1 MKLSIK
7 YLLGIIIF
15 ILIPN
20 FANIYRLILILVFG
34 IDGYGNQFATEAIYG
49 KSDFL
54 LSHRLADITLIV
66 DLGVIAIFAIYTCI
80 IIYQETTNTNSNKKL
95 LIIFVIG
102 QIFYWLAVKFLIIDF
117 LW

>member
-34 IDGYGNQFATEAIYG
+34 IDEYVSQFATEAIYG

-54 LSHRLADITLIV
+54 LSHRLTDITLYIDV
-66 DLGVIAIFAIYTCI
+66 SIIALFFDLYLH
-80 IIYQETTNTNSNKKL
+80 NNL
-95 LIIFVIG
+95 
-102 QIFYWLAVKFLIIDF
+102 
-117 LW
+117 